1 MTTMIPFTPET
12 VAVQRPTF
20 ESIADDLEAYQE
32 SLAMIEAE
40 IATEKDDG
48 ARDAAIDERVS
59 CLRDIERISEAL
71 VKKTDDLASVLRR
84 MKADSTFLKS
94 EETRLHA
101 RRKAVDEALDRLKGY
116 TQSTMERHAW
126 KHLKTAKNTITIRGN
141 GGVQPLVI
149 SQPDLVPPELCV
161 YRLEV
166 DHATLG
172 GILEAVEECRDKVT
186 AFTLEKHITRVPS
199 NSLIREALIQPCA
212 ACDGTGRVVCSSPVS
227 DMSITVLCSDCGGTG
242 KNAVPG
248 AHLQDRGC
256 RVEVR

>member
-101 RRKAVDEALDRLKGY
+101 RRKAVDESLDRLKGY
-116 TQSTMERHAW
+116 TQSTMERHGW
-126 KHLKTAKNTITIRGN
+126 KHLKTAKNTIAIRGN

-149 SQPDLVPPELCV
+149 SQPDLLPDELCTW
-161 YRLEV
+161 RGELSNRMLDFALLAIEHIN
-166 DHATLG
+166 DERAAEFLA
-172 GILEAVEECRDKVT
+172 L
-186 AFTLEKHITRVPS
+186 FTRQPS

-227 DMSITVLCSDCGGTG
+227 DMSIAVLCSDCGGTG

-248 AHLQDRGC
+248 AHLEPRSSH
-256 RVEVR
+256 VEVR